1 MCGDE
6 GRIGI
11 WVEGKQSTVVLN
23 DVVVGAAGYFGDDAG
38 EDGEPPSYMIYYAV
52 SEAKASFVD
61 HGFST

>member
-23 DVVVGAAGYFGDDAG
+23 DVVVGAASYFGDDAG
-38 EDGEPPSYMIYYAV
+38 EDGEPPSYIIYAV
-52 SEAKASFVD
+52 SEAEASFVD
-61 HGFST
+61 HRFST